1 MSMIKIKDIYIAH
14 EKGLELVAPIAKE
27 AIEEVMSCF
36 PAFKEAYPITVLG
49 NWKSEHS
56 RTARNGKITL
66 EPYESTDWYIGRAA
80 QQAISDGRASGINIK
95 NGIIK
100 VNGQISIDTLYNDL
114 SNDPYAKRIP
124 QIQILLTKHDLYG
137 TQSNGRL
144 LNFCLGVSREDAFS
158 IVSTARFI
166 KPDGTFDQEGFKTIV
181 MHEFGHAIGLTQ
193 EGRNNTYEQLGPH
206 CADENCIMQQRLDGD
221 FSDIT
226 RRRLIFKAH
235 DLPPICPDCI
245 TEGEKFF
252 RRSLAKVLSRDV
264 DIRNR

>member
-1 MSMIKIKDIYIAH
+1 MIKIKDIYIAH
-14 EKGLELVAPIAKE
+14 EKGLEPVAPIAKE

-49 NWKSEHS
+49 NWESEHL
-56 RTARNGKITL
+56 RTASDGKLLL
-66 EPYESTDWYIGRAA
+66 EAYESTNWYIGQAA
-80 QQAISDGRASGINIK
+80 QQAISDGRASGIKLNNRK
-95 NGIIK
+95 IK
-100 VNGQISIDTLYNDL
+100 VNGQISIDSLYDNL
-114 SNDPYAKRIP
+114 SRDPYAKRIP

-144 LNFCLGVSREDAFS
+144 LNFCLGVSKEEAFS

-166 KPDGTFDQEGFKTIV
+166 RPDGVFDQEGFKTVV
-181 MHEFGHAIGLTQ
+181 MHEFGHAIGLTR
-193 EGRNNTYEQLGPH
+193 EGRINTYEQLGPH

-252 RRSLAKVLSRDV
+252 RRSLAKALIRDFN
-264 DIRNR
+264 IRNR